1 MSNRREQ
8 AARATEY
15 SYPGERDELIAEL
28 NRERQRADFASSCCD
43 EMAARLNRLDEHLR
57 RGALFDVLDKLA
69 NYAGAIGHDEADNP
83 APDPFPDPEP
93 PKKPKRTR
101 RSK

>member
-1 MSNRREQ
+1 MNAVMSEYTYP
-8 AARATEY
+8 AERA
-15 SYPGERDELIAEL
+15 DLIDEL
-28 NRERQRADFASSCCD
+28 NRERQRADSLTWCCD
-43 EMAARLNRLDEHLR
+43 EMAARLSRLEDHLR

-69 NYAGAIGHDEADNP
+69 DYAGSVGHEEVGDP
-83 APDPFPDPEP
+83 VSDPFPDPDP